1 MIHFRI
7 DGRPQPQGRPRA
19 VRMGAGVRMY
29 DPPKSKAYKQMVA
42 AKVRSSMKINGIQ
55 TITEPLAVHLNFYF
69 TPPKSY
75 SKKRIRAI
83 EAKEELFTKK
93 PDLDNLVKSVTD
105 GMNGIMY
112 EDDSQIV
119 GLTAGKHYGHE
130 DYVDVK
136 IEVIKD
142 GKKYYEKN
150 SFIF

>member
-1 MIHFRI
+1 MIHFKI
-7 DGRPQPQGRPRA
+7 EGRGVPQGRPRA

-29 DPPKSKAYKQMVA
+29 DPPKSKAYKQMVSA
-42 AKVRSSMKINGIQ
+42 RVRSYMKINGIQ

-93 PDLDNLVKSVTD
+93 PDLDNLAKSILD
-105 GMNGIMY
+105 SCNNLLFK
-112 EDDSQIV
+112 DDSQIV
-119 GLTAGKHYGHE
+119 GLTIGKHYGHE

-136 IEVIKD
+136 VQIIET
-142 GKKYYEKN
+142 GKKSDN
-150 SFIF
+150 T

>member
-1 MIHFRI
+1 MIHFKI
-7 DGRPQPQGRPRA
+7 DGPAVPQGRPRA

-29 DPPKSKAYKQMVA
+29 DPPKSKAYKQMVS
-42 AKVRSSMKINGIQ
+42 AKVRSYMKTNGIQ

-75 SKKRIRAI
+75 SKKRIQAI
-83 EAKEELFTKK
+83 ESKEELFTKRV
-93 PDLDNLVKSVTD
+93 DLDNLIKAVTD
-105 GMNGIMY
+105 SMNGIMY

-136 IEVIKD
+136 VQIIET
-142 GKKYYEKN
+142 GKE
-150 SFIF
+150 SDDI

>member
-1 MIHFRI
+1 MQII
-7 DGRPQPQGRPRA
+7 IEGRAVPQGRPRA

-42 AKVRSSMKINGIQ
+42 AKVRSYMKINGIQ
-55 TITEPLAVHLNFYF
+55 TITEPIAVHLNFYF

-83 EAKEELFTKK
+83 EAKEELFTKQI
-93 PDLDNLVKSVTD
+93 DLDNLVKSVTD
-105 GMNGIMY
+105 GMNSIVY
-112 EDDSQIV
+112 LDDSQIV
-119 GLTAGKHYGHE
+119 GLTAGKHYGHK

-142 GKKYYEKN
+142 AKKYYEEN
-150 SFIF
+150 NFIF

>member
-1 MIHFRI
+1 MIHFKI
-7 DGRPQPQGRPRA
+7 EGKPVPQGRPRA

-42 AKVRSSMKINGIQ
+42 AKVRSYMKINGIL

-69 TPPKSY
+69 TTPKSY

-93 PDLDNLVKSVTD
+93 PDLDNLAKSILD
-105 GMNGIMY
+105 SCNNLLFK
-112 EDDSQIV
+112 DDSQIV
-119 GLTAGKHYGHE
+119 GLTIGKHYGHE

-136 IEVIKD
+136 VQIIET
-142 GKKYYEKN
+142 GKKSDN
-150 SFIF
+150 T

>member
-1 MIHFRI
+1 MIHFKI
-7 DGRPQPQGRPRA
+7 EGKPVPQGRPRA

-29 DPPKSKAYKQMVA
+29 DPPKSKVYKQMVA
-42 AKVRSSMKINGIQ
+42 AKVCSYMKINGIQ

-93 PDLDNLVKSVTD
+93 PDVDNLAKSILD
-105 GMNGIMY
+105 SCNNLLFK
-112 EDDSQIV
+112 DDSQII
-119 GLTAGKHYGHE
+119 GLTIGKHYGHK

-136 IEVIKD
+136 VQIIET
-142 GKKYYEKN
+142 GKK
-150 SFIF
+150 IR

>member
-1 MIHFRI
+1 MIHFKI
-7 DGRPQPQGRPRA
+7 EGKPVPQGRPRA

-29 DPPKSKAYKQMVA
+29 DPPKSKVYKQMVA
-42 AKVRSSMKINGIQ
+42 AKVRSYMKINGIQ

-93 PDLDNLVKSVTD
+93 PDLDNLAKSILD
-105 GMNGIMY
+105 SCNNLLFK
-112 EDDSQIV
+112 DDSQIV
-119 GLTAGKHYGHE
+119 GLTIGKHYGHE

-136 IEVIKD
+136 VQIIET
-142 GKKYYEKN
+142 GKKSN
-150 SFIF
+150 NI